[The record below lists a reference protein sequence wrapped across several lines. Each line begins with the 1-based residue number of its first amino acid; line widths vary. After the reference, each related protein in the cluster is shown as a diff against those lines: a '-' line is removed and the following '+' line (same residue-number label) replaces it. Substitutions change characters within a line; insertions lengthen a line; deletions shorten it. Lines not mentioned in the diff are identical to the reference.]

1 LTEQILTRISY
12 TQLLNKNNVS
22 IFKPVKKESGLG
34 IEKLIDLKVFIRSY
48 PLHEAYNKH
57 EDIEPFNKTDRQLL
71 WDNWG
76 NPRKKFL
83 SIQPINLIRKYFGEK
98 LGFYFAWLGFYTF
111 SLILPSI
118 IGLIVFILG
127 VVGAFDDIPA

>member
-22 IFKPVKKESGLG
+22 IFKPIKKESGLG

>member
-1 LTEQILTRISY
+1 MTEQILTRISY
-12 TQLLNKNNVS
+12 TQLLSKNNVS
-22 IFKPVKKESGLG
+22 IFKPIKKENGLG

-48 PLHEAYNKH
+48 PLHETYNKH
-57 EDIEPFNKTDRQLL
+57 EDIEPFNETDRQLL
-71 WDNWG
+71 WDHWG
-76 NPRKKFL
+76 NPRKKFF